1 MNKKLLSILLS
12 VVLLISFIPAG
23 MVTAK
28 AESALVTSDA
38 GIAMLKRM
46 EGFSAKPYWDYS
58 QWTVGYGT
66 RCPDEDLERYRANG
80 ITEEEAE
87 ALLRTYLSGTEKALN
102 GFAGKY
108 GLSLSQN
115 QFDAL
120 VLFSYNCGTAWMY
133 QEHYAITSAVINGA
147 VGNDFLYP
155 MGLWCSAGGEI
166 LPGLIERRLIE
177 ANIYLNGVYENVSP
191 SNYAYV
197 RYDANGG
204 SVEYRVQAYDS
215 DLTAEILM
223 TPVCEGYTFE
233 GWYTQR
239 TGGTQVT
246 ILDRSVQNSTIYA
259 HWSNAATGEET
270 VPAEKEPEGTAITP
284 VTVQVTGD
292 DVNIRRGPGTDYDI
306 VDTASRG
313 RTMTITATASGSGY
327 QWGKFDG
334 GWIALT
340 YTNFDEAQNHDGQ
353 SDANKPQDNVQESAV
368 GYVTSDDGLRIRTG
382 AGTFNSVKGYLSY
395 GEKVEVLERT
405 VVDGMTWGRIADG
418 WISLDYVRF
427 ESDTDSAPEQKPEEK
442 PQDEEKPAAKPEKG
456 TVNTE
461 DLRIRTGPSTA
472 YDIVGYLNTGDRVE
486 ILEKK
491 TNGSM
496 VWGKISNGWI
506 SLDYVDLDGDQA
518 QPEQPDQG
526 EQGTPTS
533 IDGTIVFADELRIRS
548 GAGTE
553 YEILGYLSR
562 GTRVHITEQK
572 EHDGMMWGK
581 IDRGWISMDY
591 VEVDSD
597 HAAESK
603 MGTVHVGDMLC
614 IRNGAGT
621 SYSINGYLYNGDRVE
636 ITEIK
641 SAEGMQ
647 WGRISRGWISLD
659 YVTMDGAAPEK
670 PQEAPES
677 DTKGKTVIAD
687 CLHVRSGAGLSYTIV
702 GYLYEGAKVEITE
715 TKTADGMTWGRVSNG
730 WISMDYVK

>member
-1 MNKKLLSILLS
+1 M
-12 VVLLISFIPAG
+12 
-23 MVTAK
+23 
-28 AESALVTSDA
+28 
-38 GIAMLKRM
+38 
-46 EGFSAKPYWDYS
+46 
-58 QWTVGYGT
+58 
-66 RCPDEDLERYRANG
+66 
-80 ITEEEAE
+80 
-87 ALLRTYLSGTEKALN
+87 
-102 GFAGKY
+102 
-108 GLSLSQN
+108 
-115 QFDAL
+115 
-120 VLFSYNCGTAWMY
+120 
-133 QEHYAITSAVINGA
+133 
-147 VGNDFLYP
+147 
-155 MGLWCSAGGEI
+155 
-166 LPGLIERRLIE
+166 
-177 ANIYLNGVYENVSP
+177 
-191 SNYAYV
+191 
-197 RYDANGG
+197 
-204 SVEYRVQAYDS
+204 
-215 DLTAEILM
+215 
-223 TPVCEGYTFE
+223 
-233 GWYTQR
+233 
-239 TGGTQVT
+239 
-246 ILDRSVQNSTIYA
+246 
-259 HWSNAATGEET
+259 
-270 VPAEKEPEGTAITP
+270 
-284 VTVQVTGD
+284 
-292 DVNIRRGPGTDYDI
+292 
-306 VDTASRG
+306 
-313 RTMTITATASGSGY
+313 
-327 QWGKFDG
+327 
-334 GWIALT
+334 
-340 YTNFDEAQNHDGQ
+340 
-353 SDANKPQDNVQESAV
+353 